1 MSGSYLAINPFLGQK
16 CNNVGILPLSLIKD
30 MNFRDQV
37 EGFVFQGKRLNPM
50 CLPTVPLSSS
60 EQIIT
65 SIEESKVFDPHNP
78 MYLPVGTPTRL

>member
-37 EGFVFQGKRLNPM
+37 EGFVFQGKRLSHM